1 MGGKTTT
8 STNQVTIPQDVLDR
22 YNAVNTQAAKVAE
35 NPFQKY
41 GTTAE
46 DFVAQFN
53 NQQLAGVSDINAAS
67 GAYKPYMTEATSA
80 TQSGI
85 SSINDVI
92 GDYKPYMTE
101 ARSATRSGMGPAYEG
116 IDNYMSPYIKDVA
129 DTTRAQM
136 EQAQEQAQSGAL
148 GTAVSSGAFGGD
160 RAGVAA
166 ANLANQQNLAMG
178 STMANIYNQGYT
190 QALGASQA
198 DLARQLQG
206 GSQIASIGAQSQQLG
221 LQGAQAQLAAGTQMA
236 DLGARAQQLGLQG
249 GQAQLAA
256 GTQMQQTEQA
266 GKDALINQ
274 FMQEQGYPFQVAQ
287 FLANI
292 AMGTGALSGSTTTTT
307 QPAQILSDRRLKHD
321 IKKIGEADNGLPIY
335 TFKYKGDD
343 HHQTHVGFMA
353 DEVERKNPDAV
364 GLDPSGYKTVDYDKA
379 AQSMGGGVH
388 PHHKGE
394 AFADGGVAGPYG
406 SKVGQGVGVGSY
418 VPQAFLPVGELMV
431 ADPAVAAQ
439 HKSGIADALESAA
452 SMGKSV
458 VEIRD
463 LLKKEARGGV
473 VGGYADGGGVVPKL
487 HGDYLSSTLAA
498 QEAGKDKPEL
508 MTAKPAEKQESALGN
523 IASTLGSIATIA
535 KIIPFSDR
543 RLKHDIKR
551 IGKTEKG
558 LPIYTFKYK
567 GDDREQTHVG
577 FMADEVERDHPEAVG
592 RRDGYKTVD
601 YSQAHKFATG
611 GVAGRH
617 GYALDGAVEE
627 RIRDAMRKAAAAEN
641 DMRMARDEGA
651 ARDVDNSYRK
661 MPAIFSDEATRIMA
675 DREGKGLGEY
685 LSSLGQEAM
694 SAKFADAERR
704 AANQITSSNSVF
716 NENLP
721 VRGTQT
727 GSNDISS
734 KFDRVRDEALLG
746 LGANASQ
753 AFTDAD
759 YYGLGADQ
767 GMPDLLTA
775 RQTFTQENPLAMPSE
790 GGPNDFR
797 ATPARPSIFDEIGG
811 TVGDIAQNYRE
822 AALREARKASMG
834 STASMPPPEMT
845 GPEYLASLEV
855 IPTGVSAVQEVGT
868 RIGDALEFPARLGL
882 GAASQI
888 GGLGAGL
895 LGFPETGNQMV
906 DFARDQFGNAAL
918 AAQDLV
924 GSAEDREN
932 RAANRAIAAAPLTV
946 DQRPKPRPVE
956 GGVAAGAPGVE
967 DESARFYRMAAANR
981 FNAENAAPTG
991 VVPVSAPV
999 DGQMRPKPRP
1009 EGLGAAA
1016 APVAAPVVP
1025 AKPAVDTGRKIASV
1039 IGSGDGFTDVMYTDG
1054 TKDRVTGN
1062 LNFRN
1067 NNPGN
1072 MEYGDLAKKYGAVG
1086 TDGRFA
1092 VFPDYETGRKAQEAL
1107 LFESGVYEGKTIG
1120 SAIAKYAPFGDGNND
1135 PVAYAN
1141 NVAAALG
1148 VPVDTPLSALNPEQR
1163 NAMLTAMEKQEGGG
1177 GLSTFSTTPLGA
1189 DGSPVPLRGGV
1200 AGGAGSQGRRGGVK
1214 PYEERNALGRVLYDE
1229 DGRLNKN
1236 AMLSLF
1242 AGLGDMLSS
1251 PSPFL
1256 LPAIGAGVAGAAK
1269 TYMAREGQLADIA
1282 KTQAETART
1291 NIIANSERYFRI
1303 GADGLEM
1310 VTLLNGDTVTL
1321 GEYLGNENLRASE
1334 NPQTE
1339 SIIRD
1344 IAAEKASNAEGT
1356 IFSTPLV
1363 KGYIEKETANYSM
1376 NPAAAKART
1385 DEIMTVARTGS
1396 ENARASLPALMLQ
1409 TNAISGL
1416 DSSGVFQKYRTAAI
1430 RVANDI
1436 LRMAGQEELSSSA
1449 TDAEIATKAAIIR
1462 SLEMAGGSN
1471 QNSAQALDLVLQS
1484 NANASYEPLTNAK
1497 IMASTLLAN
1506 QRAIDLN
1513 SYLSE
1518 YQDADGNDFRTVNSG
1533 GVSSFG
1539 EAYQRQYMAEEK
1551 ALEKIVY
1558 GGSNPIGDGGYTI
1571 LQLLSGTELNSQ
1583 QKNNIAVQ
1591 YLRNNGMSEAEI
1603 ENLGDISRYF
1613 GG

>member
-1 MGGKTTT
+1 
-8 STNQVTIPQDVLDR
+8 
-22 YNAVNTQAAKVAE
+22 
-35 NPFQKY
+35 
-41 GTTAE
+41 
-46 DFVAQFN
+46 
-53 NQQLAGVSDINAAS
+53 
-67 GAYKPYMTEATSA
+67 
-80 TQSGI
+80 
-85 SSINDVI
+85 
-92 GDYKPYMTE
+92 
-101 ARSATRSGMGPAYEG
+101 
-116 IDNYMSPYIKDVA
+116 
-129 DTTRAQM
+129 
-136 EQAQEQAQSGAL
+136 
-148 GTAVSSGAFGGD
+148 
-160 RAGVAA
+160 
-166 ANLANQQNLAMG
+166 
-178 STMANIYNQGYT
+178 
-190 QALGASQA
+190 
-198 DLARQLQG
+198 
-206 GSQIASIGAQSQQLG
+206 
-221 LQGAQAQLAAGTQMA
+221 
-236 DLGARAQQLGLQG
+236 
-249 GQAQLAA
+249 
-256 GTQMQQTEQA
+256 
-266 GKDALINQ
+266 
-274 FMQEQGYPFQVAQ
+274 
-287 FLANI
+287 
-292 AMGTGALSGSTTTTT
+292 
-307 QPAQILSDRRLKHD
+307 
-321 IKKIGEADNGLPIY
+321 
-335 TFKYKGDD
+335 
-343 HHQTHVGFMA
+343 
-353 DEVERKNPDAV
+353 
-364 GLDPSGYKTVDYDKA
+364 
-379 AQSMGGGVH
+379 
-388 PHHKGE
+388 
-394 AFADGGVAGPYG
+394 
-406 SKVGQGVGVGSY
+406 VGSY
-418 VPQAFLPVGELMV
+418 VPQAYLPVGELMV
-431 ADPAVAAQ
+431 ADPAANAQ
-439 HKSGIADALESAA
+439 SQSNILDAMSSAA
-452 SMGKSV
+452 TAGSSV
-458 VEIRD
+458 LEFRD
-463 LLKKEARGGV
+463 KLRELNAEKPTPARGGAIN
-473 VGGYADGGGVVPKL
+473 GYAGGGGVEPKL
-487 HGDYLSSTLAA
+487 HGDYLSGTLAA
-498 QEAGKDKPEL
+498 QEAGKDKNEL

-523 IASTLGSIATIA
+523 IASTLGSIASIA

-592 RRDGYKTVD
+592 KRDGYKTVD

-617 GYALDGAVEE
+617 GYALDGAVED

-641 DMRMARDEGA
+641 GMRLTRDEVPAVQTLGSLPDAGVVAAEAPTGYVGPNSRGEAASYYLGLNKPTRQQMDDLFVSRGMTKPIENLLPPRPATVATEAPTGVVPEAENDMTLPERLASFRLNERVPAGMASVINTAVAPFAGA
-651 ARDVDNSYRK
+651 A
-661 MPAIFSDEATRIMA
+661 
-675 DREGKGLGEY
+675 GLG
-685 LSSLGQEAM
+685 LGLVGASDAGNAAMDFARQRLVDANDFADVSLGTDEQAQEIYR
-694 SAKFADAERR
+694 RR
-704 AANQITSSNSVF
+704 AA
-716 NENLP
+716 ENL
-721 VRGTQT
+721 VAE
-727 GSNDISS
+727 ND
-734 KFDRVRDEALLG
+734 
-746 LGANASQ
+746 
-753 AFTDAD
+753 
-759 YYGLGADQ
+759 
-767 GMPDLLTA
+767 
-775 RQTFTQENPLAMPSE
+775 
-790 GGPNDFR
+790 
-797 ATPARPSIFDEIGG
+797 
-811 TVGDIAQNYRE
+811 
-822 AALREARKASMG
+822 
-834 STASMPPPEMT
+834 
-845 GPEYLASLEV
+845 
-855 IPTGVSAVQEVGT
+855 
-868 RIGDALEFPARLGL
+868 
-882 GAASQI
+882 
-888 GGLGAGL
+888 
-895 LGFPETGNQMV
+895 
-906 DFARDQFGNAAL
+906 
-918 AAQDLV
+918 
-924 GSAEDREN
+924 
-932 RAANRAIAAAPLTV
+932 AANQAIAAAPLTV
-946 DQRPKPRPVE
+946 DQRPKPRPVQ
-956 GGVAAGAPGVE
+956 GGVAAGAPSVE

-981 FNAENAAPTG
+981 FNAENSAPTG

-999 DGQMRPKPRP
+999 EGQMRPMPRP

-1025 AKPAVDTGRKIASV
+1025 AKPAADTRRKIASV
-1039 IGSGDGFTDVMYTDG
+1039 IGSGDGFTDVVYTDG
-1054 TKDRVTGN
+1054 TKDRITGN

-1107 LFESGVYEGKTIG
+1107 LFNSGVYEGKTIG
-1120 SAIAKYAPFGDGNND
+1120 SAIAKYAPLGDGNND

-1200 AGGAGSQGRRGGVK
+1200 AGGAGGEGRRGGVK
-1214 PYEERNALGRVLYDE
+1214 PYEDRNALGKMMYDE
-1229 DGRLNKN
+1229 DGKMNKN
-1236 AMLSLF
+1236 ALLSLL
-1242 AGLGDMLSS
+1242 AGFGDMVSS

-1256 LPAIGAGVAGAAK
+1256 LPAIGAGVAGAAR
-1269 TYMAREGQLADIA
+1269 TYMAREEQVADIA
-1282 KTQAETART
+1282 QKQAETNRT

-1339 SIIRD
+1339 AIIRD
-1344 IAAEKASNAEGT
+1344 IAAEKAANAEGT